1 MPTPLP
7 CNILLLDDDA
17 DLRETLA
24 DGLEC
29 AGYHVV
35 QAATVGPL
43 FNELQHMNITVAVID
58 LILAGSNGA
67 ALLAYIKQHP
77 RLRHIQV
84 LMISGAAHGRVTARN
99 WGADLF
105 LEKPISI
112 RKLEEA
118 IQSLVT
124 SRAEQPHG

>member
-7 CNILLLDDDA
+7 CNILLVDDDT

-29 AGYHVV
+29 AGYHVA
-35 QAATVGPL
+35 QADSVGPL
-43 FNELQHMNITVAVID
+43 FNELQHMNIAVAIID
-58 LILAGSNGA
+58 LILAGSSGA
-67 ALLAYIKQHP
+67 ALLTYIKQHP

-84 LMISGAAHGRVTARN
+84 IMISGAAHGKTTARY

-105 LEKPISI
+105 LEKPVTI

-118 IQSLVT
+118 IDSLMT
-124 SRAEQPHG
+124 SGAKQPHA